1 MSYLTD
7 ASAKRI
13 EAKINSI
20 GLNIEEIDYE
30 KLSIYDYTRIMN
42 LLEEI
47 SDHLKIILTIQ
58 KAEEL

>member
-1 MSYLTD
+1 MLVL
-7 ASAKRI
+7 KRI